1 MASDA
6 ELARSSA
13 SDSTPLSTSAP
24 CIAKVV
30 VELPIEDPLDYRV
43 PPALEE
49 HCAVGQRVMVPVG
62 RRELLGYI
70 VGFAARS
77 TVAGLKPLN
86 EVLDETPVVPADLLR
101 LTKWVADYYLCSW
114 GQVLKA
120 AMPEGFRER
129 SATVYDLTPEARQAP
144 ATWPAGR
151 AGEML
156 RCLER
161 QGVLRRQDL
170 AKAVGAGN
178 LAALLRRLQ
187 NQGLVSQTRQRHA
200 PKVRERT
207 TTMLRLLPAADAARA
222 LVEQIRPRAPNQ
234 ARVLAFLLEQPAC
247 ELKTLR
253 RQLAGAPAAVKRLQ
267 QQGIVEAY
275 EVEDLRR
282 VVPSPPD
289 QPPALPV
296 LNDAQRRALEQI
308 EVKLAA
314 PDGIPILLHGI
325 TGSGKTEVYMRAIAG
340 VLRQG
345 KSALVLVPEIA
356 LTDQLVQR
364 FAARFPSRL
373 GVLHSGLSGG
383 ERFDEWRRLA
393 RGEAQIAIGTRSAV
407 FAPLRHLGLIVVD
420 EEHDTS
426 YKQEEAPRYNA
437 RDVAI
442 VRARQS
448 GAVVLLGSATPAVES
463 FHNAQTGKYR
473 LLSLPHRIDDKPL
486 PAITLVDQRE
496 HTAPNERIVSDPLR
510 EAIAAC
516 LERREQCLILINRRG
531 FAAYLQ
537 CRDCGAVPYCEHCS
551 VALTY
556 HRGTHRLRC
565 HYCGFNQ
572 TVPTFCTG
580 CESAALRP
588 HGLGTQQVE
597 AVLSALF
604 PEARLARMDRDT
616 TRAKA
621 AHQRILRALGNGDI
635 DILVGTQMIAKGHDY
650 PNITLVG
657 VVSADASLS
666 MPDFR
671 APERLLQ
678 LLTQVAGRAGR
689 GERPGRV
696 LIQTYRPEH
705 DSVTFTYEHDFT
717 GFFRHETARRRDV
730 QYPPF
735 SRLARL
741 IVESPK
747 AEQAEATSQRIGQE
761 LQRQIAPR
769 SDVTV
774 LGPAETPIAK
784 LHDRY
789 RWHLLVK
796 SVSSK
801 ALHQCLIAG
810 LAEARRR
817 QAFPRLTRVSVD
829 IDPVS
834 FL

>member
-6 ELARSSA
+6 KLAQAPA
-13 SDSTPLSTSAP
+13 SDLTPFSTSP
-24 CIAKVV
+24 CIAKVI
-30 VELPIEDPLDYRV
+30 VELPLEEPLDYRI
-43 PPALEE
+43 PPSLQG

-62 RRELLGYI
+62 HRELLGYI
-70 VGFAARS
+70 VDLAFQS
-77 TVAGLKPLN
+77 TVSDLKPLS
-86 EVLDETPVVPADLLR
+86 EVLDEAPVVSADLLR
-101 LTKWVADYYLCSW
+101 LTKWVADYYLCPW

-120 AMPEGFRER
+120 AIPEGFRER
-129 SATVYDLTPEARQAP
+129 SATVYDLTPEARQVSA
-144 ATWPAGR
+144 WPSGQ
-151 AGEML
+151 AGEVL

-161 QGVLRRQDL
+161 QGALRRQDL
-170 AKAVGAGN
+170 AKTVGTGALAG
-178 LAALLRRLQ
+178 LLRRLQ
-187 NQGLVSQTRQRHA
+187 EQGLVSQRRQRRA

-207 TTMLRLLPAADAARA
+207 TRVVRLLAAPDAARSLA
-222 LVEQIRPRAPNQ
+222 EQMRHRAPKQ
-234 ARVLAFLLEQPAC
+234 TQVLAFLLAQPAC
-247 ELKTLR
+247 ELKTLH
-253 RQLAGAPAAVKRLQ
+253 RQVAGAPAAVKRLQ
-267 QQGIVEAY
+267 QQGVVEVFQ
-275 EVEDLRR
+275 VEDLRR
-282 VVPSPPD
+282 VTPPPSD
-289 QPPALPV
+289 QSAAPLV
-296 LNDAQRRALEQI
+296 LNAAQQHALEQI
-308 EVKLAA
+308 EAKLTA
-314 PDGIPILLHGI
+314 PDGTPVLLHGI
-325 TGSGKTEVYMRAIAG
+325 TGSGKTEVYMRAIATA
-340 VLRQG
+340 LRQG

-356 LTDQLVQR
+356 LTGQLVQR
-364 FAARFPSRL
+364 FAARFASRL

-393 RGEAQIAIGTRSAV
+393 RGDAHIAIGTRSAV

-426 YKQEEAPRYNA
+426 YKQEEAPRYHA

-442 VRARQS
+442 VRAQQS
-448 GAVVLLGSATPAVES
+448 RAVVVMGSATPAVES
-463 FHNAQTGKYR
+463 FHNAQRGKYQ
-473 LLSLPHRIDDKPL
+473 LLTLPHRIDDRPL
-486 PAITLVDQRE
+486 PVITLVDQRVR
-496 HTAPNERIVSDPLR
+496 TAPNERIVSEPLR
-510 EAIAAC
+510 EAIAVC

-556 HRGTHRLRC
+556 HRGAHRLRC

-572 TVPTFCTG
+572 QAPTFCTT
-580 CESAALRP
+580 CESASLRP

-597 AVLSALF
+597 SVLSVLF

-671 APERLLQ
+671 APERLFQ

-689 GERPGRV
+689 GDRPGQV
-696 LIQTYRPEH
+696 LMQTYRPEH
-705 DSVTFTYEHDFT
+705 DSMAFACGHDFS
-717 GFFRHETARRRDV
+717 GFFQHEMARRQPV
-730 QYPPF
+730 LYPPF

-741 IVESPK
+741 VVESPE
-747 AEQAEATSQRIGQE
+747 AEQAEATSQRIGE
-761 LQRQIAPR
+761 TLQRQIPPR
-769 SDVTV
+769 SDVTI
-774 LGPAETPIAK
+774 LGPAEAPLAR
-784 LHDRY
+784 LNDRY

-796 SVSSK
+796 SASSK
-801 ALHQCLIAG
+801 ALHQCLTAG
-810 LAEARRR
+810 LAEARRHKS
-817 QAFPRLTRVSVD
+817 FPRLTRVSVD

>member
-6 ELARSSA
+6 ELAQSA
-13 SDSTPLSTSAP
+13 VSDSTLLPSLP
-24 CIAKVV
+24 CIAQVI
-30 VELPIEDPLDYRV
+30 VELPLDEPLDYHI
-43 PPALEE
+43 PPALQG

-62 RRELLGYI
+62 HRELLGYI
-70 VGFAARS
+70 VALAAHS
-77 TVAGLKPLN
+77 SVPDLKPLT
-86 EVLDETPVVPADLLR
+86 EVLDETPVVSPDLLR
-101 LTKWVADYYLCSW
+101 LTKWVADYYLCAW

-120 AMPEGFRER
+120 AIPEGFRER
-129 SATVYDLTPEARQAP
+129 SATVYDLTPEARQSL

-151 AGEML
+151 AGEVL
-156 RCLER
+156 RCLQR
-161 QGVLRRQDL
+161 QGAARRQDL
-170 AKAVGAGN
+170 AKTVGAGS
-178 LAALLRRLQ
+178 LAGLLRRLQ
-187 NQGLVSQTRQRHA
+187 DQGLVTQTRQRRA

-207 TTMLRLLPAADAARA
+207 ATMVRLLAGADAART
-222 LVEQIRPRAPNQ
+222 LVEQIRPRAPKQ
-234 ARVLAFLLEQPAC
+234 AQVLTCLLEQPAC

-253 RQLAGAPAAVKRLQ
+253 RQVTGAAAAVKRLQ
-267 QQGIVEAY
+267 QQGVVEAY
-275 EVEDLRR
+275 QVEDLRR

-289 QPPALPV
+289 QPAPQPV

-308 EVKLAA
+308 EAKLAA
-314 PDGIPILLHGI
+314 PDGTPVLLHGI
-325 TGSGKTEVYMRAIAG
+325 TGSGKTEVYMRAIAS

-345 KSALVLVPEIA
+345 QSALVLVPEIA
-356 LTDQLVQR
+356 LTEQSVQR
-364 FAARFPSRL
+364 FAARFASRL
-373 GVLHSGLSGG
+373 AVLHSGLSGG

-393 RGEAQIAIGTRSAV
+393 RGDVRIAIGTRSAV
-407 FAPLRHLGLIVVD
+407 FAPLQRLGLIVVD

-442 VRARQS
+442 VRAQQS
-448 GAVVLLGSATPAVES
+448 RAVVVMGSATPAVES
-463 FHNAQTGKYR
+463 FHNAQRGKYL

-486 PAITLVDQRE
+486 PAITLVDQRA
-496 HTAPNERIVSDPLR
+496 HAAPNERIVSGPLR

-572 TVPTFCTG
+572 AVPTLCTG
-580 CESAALRP
+580 CDSASLRP

-597 AVLSALF
+597 SVLSALF
-604 PEARLARMDRDT
+604 PAARMARMDRDT

-621 AHQRILRALGNGDI
+621 AHQRILRALGKGDL

-671 APERLLQ
+671 APERLFQ

-689 GERPGRV
+689 GERPGQV
-696 LIQTYRPEH
+696 LMQTYRPEH
-705 DSVTFTYEHDFT
+705 DSITFAREHDFS
-717 GFFRHETARRRDV
+717 GFFQHETTRRRDV
-730 QYPPF
+730 MYPPF

-747 AEQAEATSQRIGQE
+747 AEQAEATSQRLGE
-761 LQRQIAPR
+761 MLQRQIPPR

-774 LGPAETPIAK
+774 LGPAEAPIAK
-784 LHDRY
+784 LQDRY

-796 SVSSK
+796 SASSR
-801 ALHQCLIAG
+801 ALHQCVSAG
-810 LAEARRR
+810 LTEARRR
-817 QAFPRLTRVSVD
+817 KSFPRLTRVSVD